1 MPVDIAPETWN
12 LIGRFV
18 GASLALGLG
27 GLGAAIGMG
36 MAGAEANRS
45 IMKQPS
51 EHGSLL
57 RTMLLGQAVG
67 GSPSIFALVVG
78 LLILFLPVNDATSGM
93 VFASSLVGAGLAVGL
108 GCFGSG
114 IGCGMPAAQACAGVA
129 RNPEKSATLTATM
142 MIGQALAQSP
152 SIFAT
157 IVALILLFLPL
168 PGTGLATIGIAIGA
182 GLSMGA
188 SALGPGIGS
197 GMTAGGAVKGQS
209 NWPAS
214 RPVTVR
220 TMLIAQAICDTPAI
234 FGMLV
239 AFIMLFTLSD
249 LEPTIIGFSQ
259 VIAAG
264 IAVGFGGIGP
274 GVGCGSVGETSC
286 EATAKNPL
294 NDTLMLRTMLIG
306 QAVSQSTAIYALI
319 IALVILFVV

>member
-1 MPVDIAPETWN
+1 MDIAPETWN
-12 LIGRFV
+12 FIGRFV
-18 GASLALGLG
+18 GAAFALGLG
-27 GLGAAIGMG
+27 GIGAAVGMG
-36 MAGAEANRS
+36 MAAAEANRG
-45 IMKQPS
+45 MMRQPS
-51 EHGSLL
+51 RHSDLL

-78 LLILFLPVNDATSGM
+78 LLILFLPVNEATSGA
-93 VFASSLVGAGLAVGL
+93 VFASTLIGAGLAVGL

-114 IGCGMPAAQACAGVA
+114 IGCGLPALAACQGVA
-129 RNPEKSATLTATM
+129 RNPEKSTALTTTM

-157 IVALILLFLPL
+157 IIALMLLFLPI
-168 PGTGLATIGIAIGA
+168 PGVGLASIGIAIGA
-182 GLSMGA
+182 GISMGA

-197 GMTAGGAVKGQS
+197 GMTAGGAVRGQS

-239 AFIMLFTLSD
+239 AFIMLFTLQD

-259 VIAAG
+259 TFAAA
-264 IAVGFGGIGP
+264 IAVGVGGIGP
-274 GVGCGSVGETSC
+274 GIGCGAVGDTSC
-286 EATAKNPL
+286 EATANEPKN
-294 NDTLMLRTMLIG
+294 DALMLRTMLIG

>member
-1 MPVDIAPETWN
+1 MDISPETWN
-12 LIGRFV
+12 YIGRYS
-18 GASLALGLG
+18 GAALALGLG

-51 EHGSLL
+51 RHSELL

-78 LLILFLPVNDATSGM
+78 LLILFIPVDDAISGP
-93 VFASSLVGAGLAVGL
+93 VFASAMIGAGLSVGL

-114 IGCGMPAAQACAGVA
+114 VGCGLPAAQACAGVS
-129 RNPEKSATLTATM
+129 RNPEKSTALTTTM

-157 IVALILLFLPL
+157 IVALMLLFLPI
-168 PGTGLATIGIAIGA
+168 PGTGLASIGIAIGA

-197 GMTAGGAVKGQS
+197 GMTAAGAVRGQS
-209 NWPAS
+209 KWPAS

-239 AFIMLFTLSD
+239 AFMMLFTLQD

-259 VIAAG
+259 TLAAA
-264 IAVGFGGIGP
+264 IAVGIGGIGP
-274 GVGCGSVGETSC
+274 GIGCGSVGETSC
-286 EATAKNPL
+286 EATAEKPL
-294 NDTLMLRTMLIG
+294 HDTLMLRTMLIG